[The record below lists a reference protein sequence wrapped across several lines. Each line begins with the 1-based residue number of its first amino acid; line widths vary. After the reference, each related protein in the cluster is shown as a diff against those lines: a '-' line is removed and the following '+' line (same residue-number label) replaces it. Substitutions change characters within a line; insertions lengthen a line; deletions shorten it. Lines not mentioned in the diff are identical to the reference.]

1 MRKLATAAAVSLA
14 LASGGAF
21 GLGLGDIEMRSAL
34 NQPMDAEIRLTSV
47 QAGELDGMIVKLAS
61 PAAFARAGIERS
73 TALTN
78 LRFTVDQS
86 SGSPVIRITSQQ
98 PVVEPFLNFLLEIDW
113 TQGRMVREYTVLLDP
128 PVFMTPTAT
137 ERNTSADTPA
147 VVQRGNEALVVPTPI
162 ERDPIDSGEEV
173 DLAGLAEAAPAA
185 EDLSVNADEGEIVS
199 LELLPDDALLGSTPD
214 VSPDAGEIVSLTDLS
229 APNSAALE
237 EREQFLAEQ
246 QAKLDA
252 ITVELADSVEEVSDT
267 AVVDGVADADFDG
280 STIVSLDE
288 LTPEVETPAV
298 STSSASAD
306 SSGKQV
312 TVGQGDTLYEIAKD
326 NAGGV
331 SVQQMMMAL
340 LTANESAF
348 INKNINLVKA
358 GSILRVPESDEASR
372 LTQAQALA
380 AIGQQNQL
388 WQEYRDTLTGGNTRI
403 ASGTRSESDSS
414 TTPASDTTAIDTAAL
429 DPELSS
435 DDSLDGLSPEARAIL
450 DNARTEILDRDELR
464 LVADNAPTS
473 TTASA
478 TADETTDNDA
488 SRLGEVN
495 LKLQLAREELASTR
509 LQADELSDQANEL
522 QGTTENLDALL
533 SLRQNEIAQL
543 ESQLADARKA
553 SEEAAA
559 TAAQNIL
566 ADAGDA
572 AESAADAVNDAA
584 SDAADSAADAADTV
598 AGTADELVADAGDAV
613 DAAADAAADT
623 VAGAEDAAND
633 GVDSGV
639 NALTEAGEELA
650 QVELLGDDEA
660 SADASEA
667 EIAPPRMQSTWYE
680 DFINDPKRMM
690 IAGIGGVGLLGVVGT
705 LLFRRR
711 RRDEELLDFDEADFN
726 DDELAQMQAHSD
738 KGVDLSGAGVAAGA
752 AGAAAAGAAAIKGL
766 GDKDPADPTM
776 DELADSSLAFGAG
789 AQAAAAGDDAIDQ
802 DDTISEVDVYLAY
815 GLHGQAEELLSRA
828 TERDPNNQE
837 YANKLLQ
844 TYHAQG
850 NAEGFHEVARNFHAR
865 FGGEANPEWAAIAT
879 MGAELRPGDELYG
892 AARGAVDRIGSG
904 HSDGVA
910 LGDDDFLPAHETDEG
925 SVSRDFG
932 NAGEA
937 LDFNSDDESS
947 LMEQSIDPAFAF
959 DEDDLEATGDFS
971 GIADELAAEAGD
983 GSIDFPGFE
992 AADKAAE
999 TIESDLSDMPEL
1011 SSQLAGDIAADSV
1024 GDLSADLSGDLTNE
1038 LSADLTNGDE
1048 LLGDALTMDEL
1059 DRVASV
1065 DDLTLDLDQLS
1076 GDLELDSSELMNSDL
1091 SDLELPD
1098 LTADDDLLLDNPGNV
1113 DNTDEMDTML
1123 DLAKAYIDMGDK
1135 DSASSALDEIV
1146 KSGNP
1151 EQVTEAETLLRKIS

>member
-86 SGSPVIRITSQQ
+86 SGAPVIRITSQQ

-128 PVFMTPTAT
+128 PVFMTPSAT

-162 ERDPIDSGEEV
+162 ERDSGEEV

-252 ITVELADSVEEVSDT
+252 ITVELADSVEEMSDT
-267 AVVDGVADADFDG
+267 AVVDGVPDADFDG

-414 TTPASDTTAIDTAAL
+414 TAPASDTTAIDTAAL

-559 TAAQNIL
+559 TAAENVL

-584 SDAADSAADAADTV
+584 SDAAESAADAVDTV
-598 AGTADELVADAGDAV
+598 AGTAGELVADAGDA
-613 DAAADAAADT
+613 ADAAADT
-623 VAGAEDAAND
+623 VLEAGDAA
-633 GVDSGV
+633 GEVVDSGV

-650 QVELLGDDEA
+650 QVELLGDDDA
-660 SADASEA
+660 TADSASEA
-667 EIAPPRMQSTWYE
+667 EIAPPVVQSTWYQ

-738 KGVDLSGAGVAAGA
+738 QGVDLSGAGVAAGA

-766 GDKDPADPTM
+766 GDADPADPTM

-789 AQAAAAGDDAIDQ
+789 TQTAVAAAGDDAIDQ

-865 FGGEANPEWAAIAT
+865 FGGEANPEWVAIAT

-904 HSDGVA
+904 HSDGMA

-971 GIADELAAEAGD
+971 GIADELAAEEGD

-1024 GDLSADLSGDLTNE
+1024 GDLSADLSGDLSGDLTNE

-1098 LTADDDLLLDNPGNV
+1098 LTADDDLLLDNAGNV